1 MNKREL
7 RKKIKE
13 EKRAANP
20 TKYAI
25 LDWVYVVVIALAA
38 ALFINFFVIV
48 NSTVPTGSM
57 ETTIMTGSRMIGL
70 RLTYI
75 FEDPKRGDIIVF
87 KYPDNPKQTYV
98 KRIIGLPGETVEVKD
113 GITYIDGE
121 AIDEPYINENYWLG
135 SMTGDRYNSGPFE
148 VPENSYFVMGDN
160 RGNSND
166 GRFWQNHYVSRKAI
180 IGKALFCYWP
190 INRMGALK

>member
-13 EKRAANP
+13 EKRAENP

-57 ETTIMTGSRMIGL
+57 ETTIMSGSRMIGL
-70 RLTYI
+70 RLTYL
-75 FEDPKRGDIIVF
+75 FEDPQRGDIIVF
-87 KYPDNPKQTYV
+87 KFPDNPKQTYV

-121 AIDEPYINENYWLG
+121 PMDEPYINENYWLG